1 MSDQPFDQDTATGS
15 PSVGDDDTSRRHA
28 EVTGTYRAVVLVAST
43 RAAAGTYPDKS
54 GTTAVAMI
62 REAGHECAEPIVV
75 ADGEPLRVQMQ
86 HFLRDLPARE
96 RPDLLITSGGTGL
109 MPDDLTP
116 ELTREFLD
124 RSLPGVMHAIW
135 AAGLQHIHTAGLS
148 RGEVGVSGRTLVVNL
163 PGSRGGVKDGIGVVL
178 PLLDHVFQQLN
189 GHRDAGHQA
198 PAADQPEPVPAGG
211 FQPSGVQG
219 DHAVDRAPAVVV
231 AARVTEQPLDAA
243 QVQAAAASETTGAV
257 VGFSGLIRNHDAGRS
272 VTELDYTAHPTA
284 SRVLQRVCE
293 EVAQEFAGVRLVA
306 EHRIGRLGVGDS
318 AMEVAVAASHRKIAF
333 QACDALVDRIK
344 ERVPIWKQQHLQ
356 DGTHEW
362 VNL

>member
-1 MSDQPFDQDTATGS
+1 MSDQPFDQSMFAGAQAE
-15 PSVGDDDTSRRHA
+15 GDEQASRRHA
-28 EVTGTYRAVVLVAST
+28 ETTGTYRAVVLVAST

-54 GTTAVAMI
+54 GPTAAAMI
-62 REAGHECAEPIVV
+62 REAGHQCADPIVV
-75 ADGEPLRVQMQ
+75 ADGEPLRTQMQ
-86 HFLRDLPARE
+86 HFLRELPAQE

-124 RSLPGVMHAIW
+124 RQLPGVMHAIW
-135 AAGLQHIHTAGLS
+135 AAGLEHIHTAGLS
-148 RGEVGVSGRTLVVNL
+148 RGEVGVAGRTLVVNL
-163 PGSRGGVKDGIGVVL
+163 PGSRGGVKDGMGVVL

-189 GHRDAGHQA
+189 GHRDVGHTTPSVED
-198 PAADQPEPVPAGG
+198 PAPVPAAG

-219 DHAVDRAPAVVV
+219 DHPADRVEGVVV
-231 AARVTEQPLDAA
+231 STRVTEDRLSAA
-243 QVQAAAASETTGAV
+243 SVQSAAASETTGAV

-272 VTELDYTAHPTA
+272 VTQLEYTAHPTA
-284 SRVLQRVCE
+284 STALQRVCE
-293 EVAQEFAGVRLVA
+293 EVAQEFPGVRLVA
-306 EHRIGRLGVGDS
+306 EHRIGRLSVGDS
-318 AMEVAVAASHRKIAF
+318 AMEVAAGASHRKIAF